1 MEPLMSKNDNFS
13 FGFYKGLVEKVKN
26 KIDAID
32 PEVYNE
38 VKILGFFVDR
48 DFCKRG
54 VKANF
59 FQLGTYKEF
68 ISCFPFIGWAATE

>member
-38 VKILGFFVDR
+38 VNFLGVFVDR
-48 DFCKRG
+48 GFRYHG

-59 FQLGTYKEF
+59 FN
-68 ISCFPFIGWAATE
+68 

>member
-32 PEVYNE
+32 EEVYNE
-38 VKILGFFVDR
+38 VNFLGFFVDR
-48 DFCKRG
+48 ECCHRG
-54 VKANF
+54 VKANVF
-59 FQLGTYKEF
+59 
-68 ISCFPFIGWAATE
+68 

>member
-32 PEVYNE
+32 EEVYNE
-38 VKILGFFVDR
+38 VNFLGFFVDR
-48 DFCKRG
+48 G
-54 VKANF
+54 VKANVF
-59 FQLGTYKEF
+59 
-68 ISCFPFIGWAATE
+68 